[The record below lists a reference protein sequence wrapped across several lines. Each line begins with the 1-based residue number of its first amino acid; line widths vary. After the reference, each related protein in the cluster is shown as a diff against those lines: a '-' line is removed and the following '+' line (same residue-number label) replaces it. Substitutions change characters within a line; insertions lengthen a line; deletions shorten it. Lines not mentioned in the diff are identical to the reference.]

1 VIAKQDIL
9 DRAAEWGLRPD
20 VVEKDYVLGWLLAAI
35 SQHAECGFKW
45 VFKGGTCLKKC
56 FFETYR
62 FSEDLDFTLL
72 PEAAYSSEAIQRS
85 LTEVAARTYELSG
98 IQFRDATVKP
108 RRNKQGQET
117 FEGRVYYQGPLQMP
131 NWPKVSFDLSQHEKV
146 FPPFERRPIYHAYP
160 DDLPHQAIV
169 QTYSFPELLG
179 EKLRALVERTRPR
192 DLYDVVFIV
201 ENRRNEV
208 DLKRT
213 RELFREKCQAKSITP
228 PSSLGLLQ
236 LVRESGE
243 LRADWE
249 SMLAHQLPQL
259 PPIDAVLSRLDG
271 LFGWTSEET
280 AAAPPAVPLET
291 IPLRQGEVVQAPR
304 GVAFW
309 GTPTAGLEAIRFAG
323 ANRLLVEFDYTDKKG
338 NSGRRLVEPY
348 SLRRSSAGDLLL
360 YTFDRHRGEV
370 RSFTVSSIRNVS
382 VTQQVFVPQ
391 RVIELT
397 SSGPIHAP
405 AVERAPGNRL
415 SKSSGGRS
423 YVYACTICGR
433 EFRHSEQTPSLRK
446 HRTDQGWDCSGRRG
460 YFVRWE

>member
-1 VIAKQDIL
+1 VISKQDIL
-9 DRAAEWGLRPD
+9 DRAAEWGLRPE

-35 SQHAECGFKW
+35 GQHAECSAKW

-72 PEAAYSSEAIQRS
+72 PEAAYSPEAIQGS
-85 LTEVAARTYELSG
+85 LTEVAANAYDMSG
-98 IQFRDATVKP
+98 VQFRDVTLKS

-117 FEGRVYYQGPLQMP
+117 FEGRVYYQGPLQIP
-131 NWPKVSFDLSQHEKV
+131 NWPKVSFDLSRHETV

-160 DDLPHQAIV
+160 DRLPDHAVV

-201 ENRRNEV
+201 ENRAGEV
-208 DLKRT
+208 DLTRT
-213 RELFREKCQAKSITP
+213 REMFVEKCRAKSITP
-228 PSSLGLLQ
+228 PSPQQLLE
-236 LVRESGE
+236 LVRGSGE

-249 SMLAHQLPQL
+249 GMLAHQLPQL
-259 PPIDAVLSRLDG
+259 PPIDAVLGRLDG
-271 LFGWTSEET
+271 VFVWTAEEVG
-280 AAAPPAVPLET
+280 AAPPPAPLEV
-291 IPLRQGEVVQAPR
+291 IPLRRGEIVQAPR

-309 GTPTAGLEAIRFAG
+309 GTPSAGLEAIRFAG
-323 ANRLLVEFDYTDKKG
+323 SNRLLVEFDYTDQKG
-338 NSGRRLVEPY
+338 NTERRLVEPY

-360 YTFDRHRGEV
+360 YTFDRRRVDV
-370 RSFTVSSIRNVS
+370 RAFTVSRIRNVT
-382 VTQQVFVPQ
+382 VTQEVFVPR

-397 SSGPIHAP
+397 SSGPIDAP
-405 AVERAPGNRL
+405 AVERTSGFRQ
-415 SKSSGGRS
+415 SRSSGGRG
-423 YVYACTICGR
+423 YVYACTVCGR
-433 EFRHSEQTPSLRK
+433 EFRHSEQNASLRK
-446 HRTDQGWDCSGRRG
+446 HRTAQGSDCPGRRG